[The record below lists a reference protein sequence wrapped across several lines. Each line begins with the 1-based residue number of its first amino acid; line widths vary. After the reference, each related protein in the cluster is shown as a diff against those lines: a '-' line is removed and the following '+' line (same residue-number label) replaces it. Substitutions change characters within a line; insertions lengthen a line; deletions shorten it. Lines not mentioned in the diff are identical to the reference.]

1 MILDT
6 FRDISLQEPLPAFR
20 ISGFYTVFN
29 NYWKKDF
36 SFAGEQH
43 NCWEMIYIE
52 DGQVEITEDDQ
63 VYVLQGGDM
72 LLHAPMEFHKI
83 RSAGHTNPHLFVL
96 SFTAKGTVPAILTDG
111 VFHLTNTEQETLIG
125 AIRNI
130 FRFFDNSCFYEGRVK
145 DITEQMIEEKFKGYT
160 HLTQAQCGQL
170 GAMQLSLFLLQLSME
185 ERDRTLEPQHSSK
198 QALEYQRVVKAMQS
212 GLYKNLSLTELSAEC
227 GISVSYIKRLFMRY
241 AGISPK
247 SYYIQMRVRE
257 ALRLLRNG
265 HTAEETSELMN
276 FSSPNYFSIFMKKH
290 LGLPPA
296 EYIRKNNVLF

>member
-6 FRDISLQEPLPAFR
+6 FYKLSLQEPLPAFQ

-43 NCWEMIYIE
+43 NCWELILIE

-72 LLHAPMEFHKI
+72 ILHAPMEFHKI
-83 RSAGHTNPHLFVL
+83 RSAGQTMPHLFIL
-96 SFTAKGTVPAILTDG
+96 SFAAKGNMPTVLTDG
-111 VFHLTNTEQETLIG
+111 VFHLSGPEQDILTE

-130 FRFFDNSCFYEGRVK
+130 FRFFDNSFLFK
-145 DITEQMIEEKFKGYT
+145 DREKEIAEHLLEEKFKGFT
-160 HLTQAQCGQL
+160 HLTPEQSGQL
-170 GAMQLSLFLLQLSME
+170 GASSLSLFLLQLSMK
-185 ERDRTLEPQHSSK
+185 ERGTNTDAQKNSK
-198 QALEYQRVVKAMQS
+198 QALEYQRVVKAMQN
-212 GLYKNLSLTELSAEC
+212 GLYQNLSLTE
-227 GISVSYIKRLFMRY
+227 ISTACDISISYIKRLFMRY
-241 AGISPK
+241 AGMSPK

-257 ALRLLRNG
+257 ALRLLRKG
-265 HTAEETSELMN
+265 HTAEETAALMN

-296 EYIRKNNVLF
+296 EYIRKNTI